1 MIYTVQQ
8 ILNILNYYNSLDRV
22 DRYDSIIISEYFCM
36 QKRVETWAISDA
48 INDYNLNI
56 FYERKKVSISG
67 NRFSNLE
74 RIDTE
79 QNKNDDKSYFRCNE
93 DEETK
98 L

>member
-48 INDYNLNI
+48 IKYFL
-56 FYERKKVSISG
+56 RKEKS
-67 NRFSNLE
+67 F
-74 RIDTE
+74 
-79 QNKNDDKSYFRCNE
+79 NKRK
-93 DEETK
+93 
-98 L
+98 